1 MTLNLTNAIPQTL
14 KGPPVAAPI
23 KTCSARQGGPT
34 SFYADIDWSLYGGSI
49 AQPTVAVALELTG
62 ILQVPMDAIRSV
74 YIDNTFSYMPVYVQ
88 FPDTGFVVVC
98 EPFST
103 ATSYVFTNVL
113 SCFVVAEGI
122 SYGRPPKTRVI
133 LSNVDRDGFSL
144 NPGVRQATEG
154 QLVSTSFDIFS
165 PAQLNFNFAA
175 TNVGPAANDRII
187 CTIITA
193 SSIVALPTFTSLTL
207 GGVPLTTG
215 IQATYDSG
223 PFKAVVLL
231 AYRRVME
238 AGTTMALAGTV
249 ASPIDRIDYASY
261 RINGALN
268 FAPDSASAVSA
279 VSGNIPGLMSPITS
293 PTSFGCFGGCNV
305 ISTGSSEE
313 PFWHG
318 VDYDAYYIGQPGGID
333 SVEYSWASADFDKG
347 QLTPIMTKGAAVGGI
362 FY

>member
-1 MTLNLTNAIPQTL
+1 MTLDLSNVIPKAIL
-14 KGPPVAAPI
+14 GPPIGAPI
-23 KTCSARQGGPT
+23 KTCEVRQGSPT
-34 SFYADIDWSLYGGSI
+34 SYYADIDWSLYGGSI

-62 ILQVPMDAIRSV
+62 VLQVPMDAIRSV

-113 SCFVVAEGI
+113 SCFIIAQGI

-144 NPGVRQATEG
+144 SPGIRQAVEG
-154 QLVSTSFDIFS
+154 QLVSTSFDIFT
-165 PAQLNFNFAA
+165 PAQLTFNFAA
-175 TNVGPAANDRII
+175 TNVGPSASDRII

-193 SSIVALPTFTSLTL
+193 SSIVGLPTFTNLTL
-207 GGVPLTTG
+207 GGVPLING
-215 IQATYDSG
+215 IQATYNTG
-223 PFKAVVLL
+223 PFKAVTLL
-231 AYRRVME
+231 AFRRAAE
-238 AGTTMALAGTV
+238 AATTMALAGIV
-249 ASPIDRIDYASY
+249 SNPIDRIDYASY

-268 FAPDSASAVSA
+268 FAPDSLASVNA
-279 VSGNIPGLMSPITS
+279 VSGNIPGLLSPITS

-305 ISTGSSEE
+305 ISAGSSEE

-318 VDYDAYYIGQPGGID
+318 IDYDMYYIGKPGGID
-333 SVEYSWASADFDKG
+333 SVEYSWASADFDVG